1 MHFFP
6 MIIIRITYRSFLL
19 VLTRWILSNQQVACY
34 SSHVHYIICKKGLWL
49 YQRTILITLPHS
61 AIIFI
66 SCLFTRYLAII
77 CQFFFYRTPRY
88 GARLCRQHKLNLAG
102 SVLVFQFCVVLNLAF
117 IKEGMGDTLRRVAKY
132 KQTMTSVQREIRVC
146 PEVWYIGDPT
156 LYEQT

>member
-1 MHFFP
+1 MLFES
-6 MIIIRITYRSFLL
+6 RSLHNLQERL
-19 VLTRWILSNQQVACY
+19 VALSAYYFNH
-34 SSHVHYIICKKGLWL
+34 S
-49 YQRTILITLPHS
+49 PNHS

-156 LYEQT
+156 LYEQN